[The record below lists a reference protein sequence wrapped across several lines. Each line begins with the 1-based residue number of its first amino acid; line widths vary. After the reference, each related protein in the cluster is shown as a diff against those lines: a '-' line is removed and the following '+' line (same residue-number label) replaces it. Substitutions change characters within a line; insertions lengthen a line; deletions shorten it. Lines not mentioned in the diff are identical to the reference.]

1 MAGWA
6 LGTDAWIWM
15 GVWALLVVLAV
26 WLLVREPRRAHRDDP
41 SENLRDRFAR
51 GDLSEEEF
59 RRATA
64 ALDEEI
70 PVAGAKGRRHY
81 VAHHAQPG
89 QEARHD

>member
-41 SENLRDRFAR
+41 SEILRDRFAR

-70 PVAGAKGRRHY
+70 PVAGASGRRHY